1 MMHLSS
7 FPRVPVRAPDLYDNL
22 QLNSKFWKI
31 DAMKIMLRITFCA
44 ILHASISLATAT
56 EEFQSGGFARA
67 PEGALDMANVP
78 APLFRDP
85 VFDGAADPSL
95 VWHGP
100 EKAWYLFYTQR
111 RANQDLPGVSWA
123 FGTKI
128 GIAKSTDSGRTW
140 TYAGTAEGLS
150 RGMKEETFWAPHVF
164 EDNGTFHMFV
174 TFIPIIAE
182 RFGGGAPQILHY
194 TSKNLLQWEF
204 SDAVDVGSD
213 KIIDPA
219 VVKLRDGRWLMVFR
233 DDRQKS
239 MTAKVT
245 SPDLKNWT
253 RIEDVTGQG
262 RHEAPVV
269 MFWKDKFWLF
279 IDEWKGIAVYQSD
292 DGIQYTRNN
301 LILDRAGK
309 RPDDNYFGSHPGLAL
324 AGDRAFIFYHCPLR
338 QNHRHRSRC
347 QGQEQARDQA
357 LGPANGRTRVARWEN
372 DLRPRQIAS

>member
-1 MMHLSS
+1 MRL
-7 FPRVPVRAPDLYDNL
+7 
-22 QLNSKFWKI
+22 
-31 DAMKIMLRITFCA
+31 ITVYA
-44 ILHASISLATAT
+44 VLHASISLATAA
-56 EEFQSGGFARA
+56 EDFLSGGFACA
-67 PEGALDMANVP
+67 PEGALDIANIP
-78 APLFRDP
+78 TPLFSDP
-85 VFDGAADPSL
+85 VFNGAADPSL
-95 VWHGP
+95 VWNGS
-100 EKAWYLFYTQR
+100 EKAWYIFYTQR

-140 TYAGTAEGLS
+140 TYAGTADGLS

-164 EDNGTFHMFV
+164 EDNGTYHMFV

-182 RFGGGAPQILHY
+182 RFGGGEPQILHY

-213 KIIDPA
+213 KIIDPG
-219 VVKLRDGRWLMVFR
+219 VVKLRDGKWLMVFR

-253 RIEDVTGQG
+253 RVEDVTGQG

-269 MFWKDKFWLF
+269 MFWKNKFWLF
-279 IDEWKGIAVYQSD
+279 IDEWKGIAVYESD

-301 LILDRAGK
+301 LILDQAGK
-309 RPDDNYFGSHPGLAL
+309 RKDDNYLGSHPGLAL
-324 AGDRAFIFYHCPLR
+324 AGDRAFIFYHC
-338 QNHRHRSRC
+338 HA
-347 QGQEQARDQA
+347 GKTIGVE
-357 LGPANGRTRVARWEN
+357 
-372 DLRPRQIAS
+372 IAAEDKNKP